1 MSVASSLLFVIWG
14 VFGTEA
20 FIRQFTSAETIF
32 AYGVSYLQIC
42 QLFSTGIF
50 LGTLTQR
57 LLQATGRTLS
67 SMFTQMAGAV
77 VNLVLDP
84 ILIFGYFWGQ
94 PLGIAGA
101 AIATVIGQWAAALTG
116 LVLNYV
122 QNKEIHF
129 VWKQFRF
136 RREDLV
142 AIYKVGAPTIL
153 TQAFGSLMVAG
164 MNLILRWYSSTAVA
178 FFGVYFKPQSFL
190 FMPMNGLGQGA
201 LPIVG
206 FNTGAKNEKRVRDTC
221 RVALQLAAGI
231 ACVGIVVFESVPE
244 ILLYFFQAGEAM
256 MEIGIPALRIIA
268 PTFLPAAVTM
278 VAGYLIS
285 GFENGTVNM
294 IATAMRQL
302 VLLLPVVWAMG
313 ELWGIGSVWY
323 AFWVSELM
331 GFLYAGWKLRYHLKK
346 QQMAAR

>member
-1 MSVASSLLFVIWG
+1 MLGEQIDVGLRHVPFLPYEVNAVYQHHIHLASENGLSDHF
-14 VFGTEA
+14 
-20 FIRQFTSAETIF
+20 
-32 AYGVSYLQIC
+32 
-42 QLFSTGIF
+42 
-50 LGTLTQR
+50 
-57 LLQATGRTLS
+57 QART
-67 SMFTQMAGAV
+67 V
-77 VNLVLDP
+77 K
-84 ILIFGYFWGQ
+84 GQ
-94 PLGIAGA
+94 PAILFGGSADNGIS
-101 AIATVIGQWAAALTG
+101 
-116 LVLNYV
+116 
-122 QNKEIHF
+122 
-129 VWKQFRF
+129 R
-136 RREDLV
+136 
-142 AIYKVGAPTIL
+142 
-153 TQAFGSLMVAG
+153 
-164 MNLILRWYSSTAVA
+164 
-178 FFGVYFKPQSFL
+178 
-190 FMPMNGLGQGA
+190 
-201 LPIVG
+201 
-206 FNTGAKNEKRVRDTC
+206 TGAKNEKRVRDTC

-285 GFENGTVNM
+285 GFGNGTVNM

-346 QQMAAR
+346 QQMAARQAS